1 MYIRYYI
8 DPKKGL
14 PHIYNHNVSESEVED
29 VLLRP
34 GEDRHG
40 RDGSRIALGQTRAG
54 RYLRVIYI
62 PDPEQEN
69 IFVITQ
75 LSEFIYPS
83 SPRFSRIFF
92 WMSESVA
99 TL

>member
-1 MYIRYYI
+1 MNTCYIYYV
-8 DPKKGL
+8 DPKNGL

-62 PDPEQEN
+62 PDAEQESVF
-69 IFVITQ
+69 IITAFE
-75 LSEFIYPS
+75 LTGKPL
-83 SPRFSRIFF
+83 
-92 WMSESVA
+92 VA
-99 TL
+99 YKRRRRKKE

>member
-8 DPKKGL
+8 DLEKGL
-14 PHIYNHNVSESEVED
+14 PHIYNHSVSESEVED

-40 RDGSRIALGQTRAG
+40 RDGSRIALGQIRAG

-69 IFVITQ
+69 IFVITAFE
-75 LSEFIYPS
+75 LTDKPL
-83 SPRFSRIFF
+83 
-92 WMSESVA
+92 VA
-99 TL
+99 YKRRRRKKE

>member
-1 MYIRYYI
+1 MKIRYYI
-8 DPKKGL
+8 DPDNGQ
-14 PHIYNHNVSESEVED
+14 PHIYSHNVYESEVKE

-62 PDPEQEN
+62 TDAEQESVF
-69 IFVITQ
+69 IITAFE
-75 LSEFIYPS
+75 LTGKPL
-83 SPRFSRIFF
+83 
-92 WMSESVA
+92 VA
-99 TL
+99 YKRRRRKKE

>member
-8 DPKKGL
+8 DLEKGL
-14 PHIYNHNVSESEVED
+14 PHIYNHSVSESEVED

-69 IFVITQ
+69 IFVITAFE
-75 LSEFIYPS
+75 LTDKPL
-83 SPRFSRIFF
+83 
-92 WMSESVA
+92 VA
-99 TL
+99 YKRRRRKKE

>member
-1 MYIRYYI
+1 MDISYYI

-14 PHIYNHNVSESEVED
+14 PHIHNHNVSEGEVED

-62 PDPEQEN
+62 PDAEQESVF
-69 IFVITQ
+69 IITAFE
-75 LSEFIYPS
+75 LTGKPL
-83 SPRFSRIFF
+83 
-92 WMSESVA
+92 VA
-99 TL
+99 YKHRRRKKE

>member
-8 DPKKGL
+8 DLEKGL
-14 PHIYNHNVSESEVED
+14 PHIHNHNVSESEVED

-62 PDPEQEN
+62 PDTEQESVF
-69 IFVITQ
+69 IITAFD
-75 LSEFIYPS
+75 LTGKPL
-83 SPRFSRIFF
+83 
-92 WMSESVA
+92 VA
-99 TL
+99 YKRRRRKKE

>member
-8 DPKKGL
+8 DPEKGI
-14 PHIYNHNVSESEVED
+14 PHIHNHNVSESEVED

-40 RDGSRIALGQTRAG
+40 RDGSRITLGQTRAG

-62 PDPEQEN
+62 PDAEQESVF
-69 IFVITQ
+69 IITAFE
-75 LSEFIYPS
+75 LTGKPL
-83 SPRFSRIFF
+83 
-92 WMSESVA
+92 VA
-99 TL
+99 YKRRRRKKE

>member
-1 MYIRYYI
+1 MYISYYL
-8 DPKKGL
+8 DPVKGL
-14 PHIYNHNVSESEVED
+14 PHIYNHNVSKSEVED

-62 PDPEQEN
+62 PDAEQESVF
-69 IFVITQ
+69 IITAFE
-75 LSEFIYPS
+75 LTGKPL
-83 SPRFSRIFF
+83 
-92 WMSESVA
+92 VA
-99 TL
+99 YKRRRRKKE

>member
-8 DPKKGL
+8 DPGKGL

-69 IFVITQ
+69 IFVITAFE
-75 LSEFIYPS
+75 LTDKPL
-83 SPRFSRIFF
+83 
-92 WMSESVA
+92 VA
-99 TL
+99 YKRRRRKKE